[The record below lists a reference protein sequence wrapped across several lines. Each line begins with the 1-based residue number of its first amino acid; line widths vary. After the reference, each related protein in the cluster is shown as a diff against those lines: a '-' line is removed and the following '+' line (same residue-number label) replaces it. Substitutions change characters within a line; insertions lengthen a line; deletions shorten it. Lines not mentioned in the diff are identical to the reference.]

1 MENNETEISGKTEI
15 KGLVCKHLEF
25 IPASQFKEWD
35 GDHRTILIYTSRI
48 NGRNYKVKRE
58 FVGKVTAF
66 TDRKKGEQ
74 WCFRPGDFNLE
85 ADTVGIIFE
94 FLKRMNG
101 GITKLDLEKGELINE

>member
-25 IPASQFKEWD
+25 IPASQFEEWD
-35 GDHRTILIYTSRI
+35 GDPKTIVVFTSRI
-48 NGRNYKVKRE
+48 NGRNYKEKRE
-58 FVGKVTAF
+58 LIGYVT
-66 TDRKKGEQ
+66 TYVDRKKDEQ

-101 GITKLDLEKGELINE
+101 GMTKLDLEKGELINE